1 MEEEEEEKFM
11 KSAKKNA
18 GCTINA
24 RSTRDYEPMRVP
36 TTRLMEERGGGG
48 GSLMSISDKII
59 KAKRQQKMKKA
70 LQNQKSSVG
79 SWID

>member
-36 TTRLMEERGGGG
+36 TTRFMEERGGGG
-48 GSLMSISDKII
+48 ELDVNQRQNNQSKATTENEKSIAESKVVRRFVD
-59 KAKRQQKMKKA
+59 
-70 LQNQKSSVG
+70 
-79 SWID
+79 